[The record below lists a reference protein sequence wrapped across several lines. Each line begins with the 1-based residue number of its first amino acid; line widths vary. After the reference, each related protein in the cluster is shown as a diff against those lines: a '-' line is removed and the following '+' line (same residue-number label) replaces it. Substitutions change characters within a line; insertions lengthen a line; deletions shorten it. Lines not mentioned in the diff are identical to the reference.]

1 MKEKVEIKQILS
13 ALLLALGWAF
23 VLLSVAVYLLFWRV
37 DNEPGAGPATGLLTA
52 AIAMLSVGG
61 VSLLVNV
68 VYLILKKAWIVI
80 AVAGAV
86 CVAILVGAI
95 GLSPILLLFLV

>member
-37 DNEPGAGPATGLLTA
+37 DNEPGAGSATGLLIA

-61 VSLLVNV
+61 LSVIANAI
-68 VYLILKKAWIVI
+68 YLIVKKAWIVI

-86 CVAILVGAI
+86 CLVILVGAI
-95 GLSPILLLFLV
+95 GLSPILLLLMV